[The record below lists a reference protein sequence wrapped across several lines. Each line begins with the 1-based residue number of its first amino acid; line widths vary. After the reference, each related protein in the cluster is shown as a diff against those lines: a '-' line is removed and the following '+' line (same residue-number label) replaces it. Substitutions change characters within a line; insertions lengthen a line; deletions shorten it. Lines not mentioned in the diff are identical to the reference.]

1 MTRNELLRYISE
13 RPALATRIN
22 ELEGENFTRLKT
34 PVLEEYIHEYDK
46 PTQKVPTSDAYRSA
60 ALAFLITLEQKG
72 VLDDLLSEIK

>member
-13 RPALATRIN
+13 RPALATKIN

-34 PVLEEYIHEYDK
+34 LVLEEYIHEYDK
-46 PTQKVPTSDAYRSA
+46 PAQKVLTPDAYRSA

-72 VLDDLLSEIK
+72 VLNDLLSEIK

>member
-13 RPALATRIN
+13 RPALATKIN
-22 ELEGENFTRLKT
+22 ELEGQNFTRLKT
-34 PVLEEYIHEYDK
+34 PVLEEYIREYEK

-72 VLDDLLSEIK
+72 VLDDLLSEVK